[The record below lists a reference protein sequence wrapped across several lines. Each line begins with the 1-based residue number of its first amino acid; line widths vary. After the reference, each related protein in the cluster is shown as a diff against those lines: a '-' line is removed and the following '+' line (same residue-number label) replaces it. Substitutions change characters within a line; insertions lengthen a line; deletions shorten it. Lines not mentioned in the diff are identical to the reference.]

1 MQNFFIDSS
10 LALLPN
16 TFFHYIKLTSQDPQ
30 TDFDIAVLHMG
41 INILNLVSTA
51 DAVSNSILH
60 IANQCTNYGIKKVSI
75 SSVTGS
81 ILLNSNLLNEVK
93 NALRSKC
100 HTSGYHYID
109 NNKITMEKLWKDGL
123 HLTNYGKGVKVL

>member
-51 DAVSNSILH
+51 DGVSNSILH

-75 SSVTGS
+75 SSATGS
-81 ILLNSNLLNEVK
+81 ILLNSNLLNDVN

-100 HTSGYHYID
+100 HTSGYVIHLV
-109 NNKITMEKLWKDGL
+109 TMEKLWKDGL